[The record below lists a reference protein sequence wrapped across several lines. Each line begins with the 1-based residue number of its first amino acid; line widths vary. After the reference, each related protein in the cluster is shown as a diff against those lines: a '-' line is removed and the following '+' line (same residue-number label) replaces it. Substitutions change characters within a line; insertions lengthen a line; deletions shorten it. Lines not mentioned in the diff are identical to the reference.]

1 MKTAFIPAWLDDL
14 QLDVYEFRLYCHAL
28 RRGELYA
35 SVESICQTC
44 GFDRKKLF
52 QTIVSLEAKD
62 LLKVTRVKGKTN
74 RMTAVRPV
82 PKTEHLPVPKTE
94 HLPVPHSE
102 HLPVP
107 KTEQEVSR
115 IRHTKDTPIK
125 ETPMKE
131 EKPLPQSAFPFDS
144 EAFKT
149 TWQMWVDE
157 RKSRKKPLSKQ
168 AVAIQI
174 GKMKTYTELEVI
186 DSIHEAIE
194 KNWATIYPKKEIA
207 KQTSRPTHE
216 PKKQRSIY
224 D

>member
-35 SVESICQTC
+35 SVENICQIC

-52 QTIVSLEAKD
+52 QTIVTLESKD
-62 LLKVTRVKGKTN
+62 LLKVTRMKGKTN

-82 PKTEHLPVPKTE
+82 PKR
-94 HLPVPHSE
+94 E

-107 KTEQEVSR
+107 KTEQELSR

-125 ETPMKE
+125 ETPIKE
-131 EKPLPQSAFPFDS
+131 KKADLSFCFPYDS
-144 EAFKT
+144 DAFKQA
-149 TWQMWVDE
+149 WQLWTDE
-157 RKSRKKPLSKQ
+157 RKDRKKPLSKR
-168 AVAIQI
+168 AVNLQI
-174 GKMKTYTELEVI
+174 GKMKGFTEKEVI
-186 DSIHEAIE
+186 DSIHAAIE
-194 KNWATIYPKKEIA
+194 KNWATIYPKKEINSNQPRTTTETT
-207 KQTSRPTHE
+207 KPRGFN
-216 PKKQRSIY
+216 

>member
-82 PKTEHLPVPKTE
+82 PKTEHLPVP
-94 HLPVPHSE
+94 HSE

-125 ETPMKE
+125 ETPIKE
-131 EKPLPQSAFPFDS
+131 EKPLPQAAFPFDS

-174 GKMKTYTELEVI
+174 GKMKTYTESEVI

-194 KNWATIYPKKEIA
+194 KNWATIYPKKDIA